1 MTVRVVGA
9 GLDLTLDDGS
19 TVRWPLDE
27 VRQTQGAYAGE
38 PVRFERG
45 TIPETLLVDDP
56 GLLIAIRDT
65 APTGGRRFHDP
76 RRRRS
81 RLALTVVAL
90 AGGLTA
96 SAAIYAWGIPA
107 ASGIVARWV
116 PVAWE
121 DRLGAAVVDQLAPA
135 AKRCIDPPAQAALD
149 TITRRLLAAAGPV
162 PYRFRV
168 VVADHPAVNALAA
181 PGGHIVLFRGL
192 LEQTRRPEELAGVL
206 AHEIQHVLQ
215 RHATRA
221 ILERASTAVA
231 VAAVS
236 GDVSGVMSVA
246 IEGAHVLGSM
256 AYRRTHEAEADAEGL
271 RLLLEARIDPAGMI
285 GFFDDRRGAAP
296 GAAAWRYLVSH
307 PPSAE
312 RAATLRRL
320 ARAGS
325 PPFTPLLDEP
335 AWRTLTRMCRR
346 GG

>member
-9 GLDLTLDDGS
+9 GLDLTLDDGR

-27 VRQTQGAYAGE
+27 IRQTQGAYAGE

-65 APTGGRRFHDP
+65 TPAAGRRFHDP

-81 RLALTVVAL
+81 RLALTLVAL
-90 AGGLTA
+90 AGVLVA
-96 SAAIYAWGIPA
+96 AAAIYVWGIPA
-107 ASGIVARWV
+107 VSAIAARWV

-121 DRLGAAVVDQLAPA
+121 DRLGAAVVERLAPA
-135 AKRCIDPPAQAALD
+135 AKRCVDPPAQAALD

-168 VVADHPAVNALAA
+168 IVADHPAVNAFAA
-181 PGGHIVLFRGL
+181 PGGHLVLFRGL
-192 LEQTRRPEELAGVL
+192 LEQSRSPDELAGVL
-206 AHEIQHVLQ
+206 AHEIQHVLK

-231 VAAVS
+231 VAAVA
-236 GDVSGVMSVA
+236 GDVSGAAALA
-246 IEGAHVLGSM
+246 IDGAHVLGAM

-271 RLLLEARIDPAGMI
+271 RMLLAARIDPAGLI

-296 GAAAWRYLVSH
+296 GAAVWRYLVSH
-307 PPSAE
+307 PSSAE

-320 ARAGS
+320 ASTGA
-325 PPFTPLLDEP
+325 PPFTPPLDEP
-335 AWRTLTRMCRR
+335 AWRALTRMCRR
-346 GG
+346 